1 MLDSHI
7 INALGWTLIHFL
19 WQGMAIVGTYWLI
32 SRCSKSLHAKYWTG
46 MVAVMLCLLIPISQ
60 FISLAQ
66 TNEFT
71 GSVFTLN
78 NSIQTMALK
87 PLSTWETLLI
97 LTNQSLPYLVMIWA
111 AVVVILTSGLI
122 RSWFKLN
129 AIEHDCEPKL
139 SAELKQFIKNTA
151 IKLDLATI
159 PILKVSKEILVPAA
173 YGIYKPTVLLPLSLL
188 SQIPK
193 DQVHAVI
200 THELCHLKRNDFLHN
215 ILQLTADILLFFHP
229 AIRWMNNDIRQVRE
243 QCCDQLV
250 LSQNTHA
257 ITYAKALTNIASITQ
272 GHHFTPSLQIG
283 IHDGLLLKRVKYLLQ
298 NKSSQ
303 SSIMM
308 FVPLTALLLACF
320 YLFQS
325 NQAPLG
331 SNDSSINQDNG
342 STTNLNKQFTNHLFY
357 PQKQTKIT
365 QTTAIISESV
375 VGLPDR
381 IDRSQPEL
389 NVDVNSHNSNA
400 IDSQSLQAELNA
412 AFAMPEIERMTALE
426 NTPSFDLASI
436 DVTANKQQ
444 ATNNESS
451 AHEPSLMKPKL
462 KAYLSPEYP
471 SEFWQ
476 RQIEQTV
483 IASFKIKPNG
493 KPYDIQVNS
502 QKNNYAAF
510 EQSVKTTLR
519 NWRFE
524 RDSLNRSN
532 LQRTYQQIF
541 DFEISQKV
549 IKNCKR
555 ATTGSRMKRSI
566 ACNK

>member
-1 MLDSHI
+1 
-7 INALGWTLIHFL
+7 
-19 WQGMAIVGTYWLI
+19 
-32 SRCSKSLHAKYWTG
+32 

-331 SNDSSINQDNG
+331 SNDSFINQDNG

-381 IDRSQPEL
+381 IDHSQPEL

-412 AFAMPEIERMTALE
+412 AFSMPEIERMTALE

-436 DVTANKQQ
+436 DATANEQQ
-444 ATNNESS
+444 ATKSESS

-471 SEFWQ
+471 SELWQ